1 MLGQVLTGLAI
12 GLAITWV
19 VFAVVLVALRPR
31 GLPLRALARV
41 VPQSVR
47 LVAALYRDPN
57 VPRSFRWR
65 LRVAF
70 LYNIQ
75 PINLIP
81 DFVPVIGFAD
91 NAIVLC
97 WALRSTV
104 RVAGTSAVEQHW
116 SGSREGLVVLYRA
129 MRLQRAGPGV
139 T

>member
-1 MLGQVLTGLAI
+1 
-12 GLAITWV
+12 
-19 VFAVVLVALRPR
+19 
-31 GLPLRALARV
+31 

-81 DFVPVIGFAD
+81 DFIPVIGFAD
-91 NAIVLC
+91 NVIVLV
-97 WALRSTV
+97 WALRSSV
-104 RVAGTSAVEQHW
+104 RVAGPEVIERNWLGSADGLSVVYRAV
-116 SGSREGLVVLYRA
+116 GLRREGPSSEA
-129 MRLQRAGPGV
+129 A
-139 T
+139 